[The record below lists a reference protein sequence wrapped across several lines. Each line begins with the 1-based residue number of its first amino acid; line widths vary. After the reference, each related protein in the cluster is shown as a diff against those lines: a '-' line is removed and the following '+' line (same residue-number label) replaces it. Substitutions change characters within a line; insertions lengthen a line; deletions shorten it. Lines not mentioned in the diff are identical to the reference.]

1 MLFVRNSDRPEKEM
15 GNCGRPHMF
24 HTGDCKGAVE
34 TSWLFP

>member
-24 HTGDCKGAVE
+24 HTGECKGGGGN
-34 TSWLFP
+34 